1 MDVANVMN
9 AWSDDPPGQEGG
21 TATWPALKGVDFAR
35 SHPLFMDA
43 GIALTVG
50 ALGWASLSFGRSHFG
65 DPAGAVPWLFTGAMA
80 ALLAARRRWPLC
92 VFLALALLAFVQ
104 WMLGFLLA
112 ADVALLVSLYTVAD
126 ERPRRVALWAGAI
139 LEFGAVLATIRWGVA
154 GTADRSLIFLSGL
167 VAAAFLAGTNIRARR
182 AHVLSLIERA
192 ARLEFERD
200 QQAQIATAA
209 ERTRI
214 AREMHDVI
222 AHSLA
227 VIIALADGAN
237 AKLRRDP
244 DQASRALCSVAE
256 TGRQALDDTRRL
268 LGVLRTY
275 PPAGS
280 FRPQP
285 GIGQIAG
292 LVGQAA
298 AVGLGAELR
307 IDGEPFAVGPG
318 PGLSAYRIV
327 QEAITNTL
335 KHADGATRMLV
346 WLRYSGRNLEIDVR
360 DDGRPTSAATAPA
373 RSGGFGLEGMR
384 ERAAIYDGTLSAG
397 PLAGGGWEV
406 RMTMR
411 IAEVGVR

>member
-1 MDVANVMN
+1 MDVARIMG
-9 AWSDDPPGQEGG
+9 AWRDDPPGLEDG
-21 TATWPALKGVDFAR
+21 TGTWSALKAFAH
-35 SHPLFMDA
+35 SHPFVIDA
-43 GIALTVG
+43 GIALAVG
-50 ALGWASLSFGRSHFG
+50 AVGWASLSVGRSHFG
-65 DPAGAVPWLFTGAMA
+65 DPAGAVPWLLTSVMA
-80 ALLAARRRWPLC
+80 ALLTGRRRWPLC
-92 VFLALALLAFVQ
+92 VFLALALLSFVQ

-126 ERPRRVALWAGAI
+126 ERPRRVALGAGAI
-139 LEFGAVLATIRWGVA
+139 LEFGAVLATVRWGVA
-154 GTADRSLIFLSGL
+154 GTADRSLVFLSGL
-167 VAAAFLAGTNIRARR
+167 VAVAFLAGTNIRARR

-200 QQAQIATAA
+200 QQAQIGAAA

-244 DQASRALCSVAE
+244 DQASRALGSVAE
-256 TGRQALDDTRRL
+256 TGRLALDDTRRL
-268 LGVLRTY
+268 LGVLRTH

-280 FRPQP
+280 LGPQP

-292 LVGQAA
+292 LVEQAA
-298 AVGLGAELR
+298 ATGLRAELR
-307 IDGEPFAVGPG
+307 IDGEPFVVGSG

-335 KHADGATRMLV
+335 KHADGATRVLV
-346 WLRYSGRNLEIDVR
+346 GLRYSGRNLEIDVK
-360 DDGRPTSAATAPA
+360 DDGRPNPAATAPT
-373 RSGGFGLEGMR
+373 RSNGFGLEGMR
-384 ERAAIYDGTLSAG
+384 ERAAIYDGALSAG
-397 PLAGGGWEV
+397 PLSGGGWEV
-406 RMTMR
+406 RVTMR
-411 IAEVGVR
+411 IGEVGVR